1 MEGGRE
7 GGREEGKEREEIR
20 DKWRTAFTP
29 PSLPSSLPVL
39 QKHFGG
45 TSART
50 KALLLSTYAKLE
62 NLYPEVRP
70 LVQPVFEKHAP
81 STELELQQRAC
92 EYSSLLSQGDE
103 IMDAV
108 LQEMPA
114 WPEDKESALE
124 ARLRKKQEAAE
135 DRTGFQ
141 KSVEGGREGGVGGM
155 VAATVQKPGPMS
167 PTAAGASRGGGGGG
181 GGGGVDDLLDLG
193 SNDVGGGGTAALTAA
208 VGKAYLSPVPD
219 EDDLLGVG
227 GAATSSSS
235 SSSNSSNGV
244 QTIPEEIRPRL
255 ATAFKALITTPAGV
269 LFENEVLQIGIKQD
283 YRGSQGRV
291 SLFYGNK
298 TTGELSNFKAEL
310 AAVSFLRVQSQDP
323 PSTIGAGQQAKHQ
336 LAVEV
341 LKPFDYPEAPS
352 LLLSFTSPSS
362 GQTYS
367 YSLPLP
373 IVPTCFFEPVTLA
386 ASDYM
391 TRWRS
396 LEGQNRERQEVI
408 QQPPNFNYE
417 PSGLVAFRAK
427 ILDGLHL
434 AQAQGIDQNDLSL
447 SAVGSLR
454 TGTAGPDGSK
464 ISVGALV
471 RIEINAQV
479 RAVRVTA
486 RAVHGTVAAALVNTI
501 KALVS

>member
-1 MEGGRE
+1 M
-7 GGREEGKEREEIR
+7 
-20 DKWRTAFTP
+20 
-29 PSLPSSLPVL
+29 L

-92 EYSSLLSQGDE
+92 EYSSLLTQGDE

-141 KSVEGGREGGVGGM
+141 KSVEGREGGVGGM
-155 VAATVQKPGPMS
+155 IAAAVQKPGPMS
-167 PTAAGASRGGGGGG
+167 PTAAGASRGGEG
-181 GGGGVDDLLDLG
+181 GGGGVDNFLDFG
-193 SNDVGGGGTAALTAA
+193 SNDGEGGGRGGGGGTAALTAA
-208 VGKAYLSPVPD
+208 MGKASISPVPD

-235 SSSNSSNGV
+235 SSSSSNGV

-291 SLFYGNK
+291 ALFYGNK

-310 AAVSFLRVQSQDP
+310 ATVSFLRVQSQDP
-323 PSTIGAGQQAKHQ
+323 PPTIGAGQQAKHQ

-341 LKPFDYPEAPS
+341 LKPFDYPEAPF

-417 PSGLVAFRAK
+417 SSGLVAFRAK

-471 RIEINAQV
+471 RIEVNAQV

>member
-1 MEGGRE
+1 M
-7 GGREEGKEREEIR
+7 
-20 DKWRTAFTP
+20 
-29 PSLPSSLPVL
+29 
-39 QKHFGG
+39 
-45 TSART
+45 
-50 KALLLSTYAKLE
+50 LLSTYAKLE

-92 EYSSLLSQGDE
+92 EYSSLLTQGDE

-141 KSVEGGREGGVGGM
+141 KSVEGGGEGGV
-155 VAATVQKPGPMS
+155 AAVQKPEPMS
-167 PTAAGASRGGGGGG
+167 PTAAGVSSRGGG

-193 SNDVGGGGTAALTAA
+193 SNDGGGGGRGGGGGTAALTAA
-208 VGKAYLSPVPD
+208 MGKASISPVPD
-219 EDDLLGVG
+219 DDDLLGVG
-227 GAATSSSS
+227 NAATSTSSNSSSS
-235 SSSNSSNGV
+235 SSSSNGV
-244 QTIPEEIRPRL
+244 QTIPDEIRPRL

-291 SLFYGNK
+291 ALFYGNK
-298 TTGELSNFKAEL
+298 TTGELTNFKAEL
-310 AAVSFLRVQSQDP
+310 ASVSFLRVQSQDP
-323 PSTIGAGQQAKHQ
+323 PPTVGAGQQAKHQ

-352 LLLSFTSPSS
+352 LLLSFTSSS
-362 GQTYS
+362 SSSS
-367 YSLPLP
+367 YQYTLPLP

-386 ASDYM
+386 APDYM

-396 LEGQNRERQEVI
+396 LESQNRERQEVI

-417 PSGLVAFRAK
+417 SSGLVAFRAK

-454 TGTAGPDGSK
+454 TGTVGPDGSK

-471 RIEINAQV
+471 RIEINVQA